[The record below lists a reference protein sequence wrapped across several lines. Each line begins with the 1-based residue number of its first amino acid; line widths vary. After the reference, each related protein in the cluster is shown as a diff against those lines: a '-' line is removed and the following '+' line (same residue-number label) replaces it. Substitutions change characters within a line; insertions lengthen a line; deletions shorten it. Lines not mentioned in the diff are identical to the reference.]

1 MRNFVKIV
9 FYPLVIIRRWYIYNY
24 LPKHNPQK
32 YVKILYKQ
40 WFGKELDFNNP
51 RDLNEKINWCKFY
64 SDTSMWG
71 KLADKYAV
79 RGYVKEKGLEDILVK
94 LYGVWDDVDKIDFE
108 SLPDSFILKSNNGSG
123 TNLIVNNKADLDL
136 EKTRKLLKGWLGT
149 PFGYKLGEPHY
160 LTIKPMIIAEELL
173 DASKQHISTS
183 SLIDYKFFCA
193 NGEPSY
199 ILVISGRSKGM
210 MKVAVYDI
218 NWNFFPKKINPT
230 PHHIISDDFPTPPT
244 SLKQM
249 INIARILGQGFP
261 QVRVDLYE
269 IDGKPYFGEITFTSA
284 GGFMR
289 YFTPEF
295 LLELGDKVK
304 LE

>member
-1 MRNFVKIV
+1 M
-9 FYPLVIIRRWYIYNY
+9 
-24 LPKHNPQK
+24 
-32 YVKILYKQ
+32 
-40 WFGKELDFNNP
+40 DFNNP

-136 EKTRKLLKGWLGT
+136 EKTRKLLKGWLET

-199 ILVISGRSKGM
+199 ILVIPERSKGM

-218 NWNFFPKKINPT
+218 NWNFFQRK
-230 PHHIISDDFPTPPT
+230 
-244 SLKQM
+244 
-249 INIARILGQGFP
+249 
-261 QVRVDLYE
+261 
-269 IDGKPYFGEITFTSA
+269 
-284 GGFMR
+284 
-289 YFTPEF
+289 
-295 LLELGDKVK
+295 
-304 LE
+304 